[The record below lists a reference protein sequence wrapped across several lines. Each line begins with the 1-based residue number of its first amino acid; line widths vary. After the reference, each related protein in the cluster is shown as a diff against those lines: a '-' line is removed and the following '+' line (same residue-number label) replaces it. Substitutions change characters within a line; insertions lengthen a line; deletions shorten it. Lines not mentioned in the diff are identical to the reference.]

1 MTEAELDKQ
10 TGLVGELT
18 RKVDELQVTADLAA
32 RLKDQVDEYVTVIC
46 HEAIYLT
53 HFRYR
58 HAADKLQKTENVM
71 EKYKKKLQ
79 EGADLR
85 QHVKV
90 SSLVLRVHILSRVT
104 FVDSHSNV
112 RMQIS
117 LTRTRPWKK
126 SIVRWQRSSP

>member
-10 TGLVGELT
+10 SGLVSELT
-18 RKVDELQVTADLAA
+18 RKVDDLQGTADLAA

-46 HEAIYLT
+46 RGVPGLT
-53 HFRYR
+53 PFRYR
-58 HAADKLQKTENVM
+58 HAADRLQKTENVM

-90 SSLVLRVHILSRVT
+90 SPLRLNHLSHV
-104 FVDSHSNV
+104 
-112 RMQIS
+112 
-117 LTRTRPWKK
+117 
-126 SIVRWQRSSP
+126 